1 MAKGLIGGMTDYSHQ
16 SFNDIIEDLIAEKN
30 RAIEFRNGIQ
40 SCIDKLEANNYWKSI
55 PVDFKSIIAYSLRHF
70 NTAITEFEDI
80 VKDLQIEVKTH
91 HIQRLQRISTV
102 AQEINVD
109 IGKVWH
115 QQYIGKDYSN
125 NDFRIVEEIYGGT
138 RDMAVNLLDISNIA
152 ERLKDFIGK
161 TGIKMKNNPWI
172 SGSFYLF
179 IAVIVVTGLAVL
191 SNTIH
196 WALLPVVLIGSILII
211 MTIGI
216 LQLRNDDK
224 ISDKSF
230 QSLVIETY
238 KHLPLLKRN
247 KNKDE
252 KNN

>member
-16 SFNDIIEDLIAEKN
+16 SFNDILVDLIAEKN
-30 RAIEFRNGIQ
+30 RTIEFRNRIQ
-40 SCIDKLEANNYWKSI
+40 SCIDELEANNYWKSV
-55 PVDFKSIIAYSLRHF
+55 PVDFKLIIAYSIRHF
-70 NTAITEFEDI
+70 NTAITEFEEI
-80 VKDLQIEVKTH
+80 INDLQIEVKPH
-91 HIQRLQRISTV
+91 HILRLQRISNV
-102 AQEINVD
+102 AGKINVD

-115 QQYIGKDYSN
+115 QKYLRKDYSN
-125 NDFRIVEEIYGGT
+125 DNFRIVEEIYSGT
-138 RDMAVNLLDISNIA
+138 RDMAVNLLDTSNIA

-191 SNTIH
+191 SNRIH
-196 WALLPVVLIGSILII
+196 WTLLPVVLIGSILII

-238 KHLPLLKRN
+238 KGLPLLKRN